1 MYCIVATMRGHTQ
14 SILTLDILLEGKYI
28 VTYGIHG
35 EICVWDASTYAM
47 LDGTYFNIA
56 FFRCFLYLCYS
67 PTTCGTLFLT
77 PSHSPH
83 SYIFIIILFSLSSFT
98 PILLFLLIL
107 LTHLFLLTRTTM

>member
-77 PSHSPH
+77 PHSPH

-107 LTHLFLLTRTTM
+107 LTHLFLLTRSTM